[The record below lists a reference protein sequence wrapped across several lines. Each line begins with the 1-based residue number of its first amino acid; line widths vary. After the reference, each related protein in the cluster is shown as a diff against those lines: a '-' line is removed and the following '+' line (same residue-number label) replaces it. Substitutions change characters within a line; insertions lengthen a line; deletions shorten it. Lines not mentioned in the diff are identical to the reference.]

1 MTAEPGPTL
10 TTPRLRLRRWRRAD
24 LVPFAE
30 MNADPAVM
38 RYFPRLLDRI
48 ESDAIVEW
56 TEASF
61 DERGYGVWV
70 VERRSDDAFL
80 GFTGLSLPTFEAAF
94 TPCVEVGWRLRSNAW
109 GHGYA
114 TEAGREALRFGF
126 DELRLAE
133 ILSWTSA
140 TNHPSI
146 RVMERL
152 GMHRDPTGDFDHP
165 GVPVGSP
172 LRPHVLSRLRADET
186 M

>member
-48 ESDAIVEW
+48 ESDAI
-56 TEASF
+56 
-61 DERGYGVWV
+61 

-152 GMHRDPTGDFDHP
+152 GMHRDPTDDFDHP
-165 GVPVGSP
+165 RVPVGSP
-172 LRPHVLSRLRADET
+172 LRPHVLYRLRADET